1 MSSVSSRWFFLLN
14 ELNYWFI
21 FQRKSWL
28 VQNPG
33 AKSRLTA
40 WLPIQALKE
49 ESCQHFWPACAPFQ
63 PQTSRL
69 AIKSMFICCE
79 CNTWDLKLAVA
90 SWIKELE
97 TLKSKAL
104 VDFQLETNRQAN
116 FAKPSNHGN
125 PESSH
130 LAFDWKKKQRRL
142 DLITILLRFCR
153 VNQQEIGCYPLWI
166 YLISLSLAAVSIV
179 RSSQTVQPHMMQR

>member
-1 MSSVSSRWFFLLN
+1 MNWTPW
-14 ELNYWFI
+14 YWFI

-49 ESCQHFWPACAPFQ
+49 ESSQHFWPACAPFQ
-63 PQTSRL
+63 PQTWRL

-79 CNTWDLKLAVA
+79 CSTWDLKLAVA

-116 FAKPSNHGN
+116 LAKPSNHGN
-125 PESSH
+125 PESSN

-142 DLITILLRFCR
+142 DLITTLLRFCR
-153 VNQQEIGCYPLWI
+153 GNQQ
-166 YLISLSLAAVSIV
+166 
-179 RSSQTVQPHMMQR
+179 